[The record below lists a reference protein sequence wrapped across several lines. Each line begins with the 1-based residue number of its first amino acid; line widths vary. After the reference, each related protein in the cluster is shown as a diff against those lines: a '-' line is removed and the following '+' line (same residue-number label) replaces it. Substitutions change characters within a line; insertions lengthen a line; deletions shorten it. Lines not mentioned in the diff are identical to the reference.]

1 MKKSLLVKPV
11 ICAGMLIFMLFA
23 NTATRADDLDNI
35 TFQGVVRDS
44 AGAAIVGARVFVV
57 QTATG
62 VGRAAVANNEGRYRI
77 TVNAPGSY
85 MLKVAADGFREAQSK
100 EIAVTS
106 GRVVAMDFAL
116 QPSGVTEQVTVTAT
130 HPPLVDTTRT
140 VTGDTLTRRELDE
153 LPIANRDPLQLVFLL
168 GGVAEAPLTTADLAD
183 EGRGVFVRNSPE
195 EAGIFSLT
203 GAPATS
209 NNLTID
215 GLDNNDDR
223 AARERITLNPEA
235 IAEVQIITNQY
246 AAEYGRASGG
256 RINLRTRGG
265 ANELRGEGYFYF
277 GDESLNANTYFRNAR
292 GLGRV
297 PQQQRREGAIVAGP
311 IQPHRHF
318 FFASYER
325 LDVTDFAE
333 IDATV
338 PVAANPLF
346 PLPPPNQPIS
356 GGSIVG
362 LFTDEISTPET
373 RNIINARADFNFT
386 ASHNASVRFDAQ
398 RGANQRGFPGG
409 ARLIDTI
416 LIEGRNSDSISGTD
430 NTIFSSR
437 LVNQARVQY
446 SRLLPRNRASADS
459 ISVIIR
465 QPQRVTAG
473 AFTGSNGS
481 PAFAREE
488 RRFQLQDNLSLICGE
503 HLLKVGVDAQLVRSS
518 FADLFATGG
527 EFTFAGVEDFLAN
540 RPEQFVQRFDTE
552 SRATNNVLGLFVQ
565 DEWHLRP
572 NLTLSFGLRWDNESI
587 LKDRDNFSP
596 RLALAWD
603 PFGGHL
609 FRKFKKFAEP
619 GKTVVRAGFGLFFNR
634 ALLRSLDD
642 FSLGRSTLTVD
653 SDITPAILD
662 SVTFPTPISDR
673 SLVDRFGILEASFL
687 RRVSDDLQ
695 IPYTLQTGMGIERQ
709 ITSKMVA
716 TADYIFTRGA
726 HLWRETN
733 INAPR
738 LPAGFANFTDYLLS
752 RDFDNRPAAAGRR
765 PVSGANAE
773 VVRFD
778 LGSNTSTTTG
788 AIQVSN
794 GVRILTLGLNPPGS
808 ANISAAL
815 NAIRFLRSDPTLTQ
829 VEMLESSGNSFYHGG
844 IFSVRYSA
852 GRRIHFRAVY
862 TLSKLVDEGTTNTAS
877 PQDLFDRRAERALSL
892 QDQRHRFTFSGL
904 FQIPR
909 IEVDFASI
917 VSFGSSRPFNI
928 GSGVDRNLNDIENDR
943 PNFLASLGRPEWRR
957 PGSATADDVKA
968 LLRLAP
974 IGSDGNLPRN
984 YGRGPGTRSIDLRA
998 SRTVRINEHLRLR
1011 PTIDVFN
1018 LFNTTTF
1025 NFGAEFIDRNDAD
1038 FLLPRRTQRPRT
1050 IQLSLKLWM

>member
-1 MKKSLLVKPV
+1 MRKLLPIKAA
-11 ICAGMLIFMLFA
+11 ICAGLLTFMLFA
-23 NTATRADDLDNI
+23 NLAARADDLDNI
-35 TFQGVVRDS
+35 TFHGVVRDGT
-44 AGAAIVGARVFVV
+44 GAAIVGARIAAI

-62 VGRAAVANNEGRYRI
+62 VERATVADGEGRYHL

-85 MLKVAADGFREAQSK
+85 ILKVTADGFRETVSK
-100 EIAVTS
+100 EIAVIS
-106 GRVVAMDFAL
+106 GRVVALDLAL

-130 HPPLVDTTRT
+130 NPPLVDTTRT
-140 VTGDTLTRRELDE
+140 VTGDTITRRELDE
-153 LPIANRDPLQLVFLL
+153 LPIINRDPLQLVFLL
-168 GGVAEAPLTTADLAD
+168 GGVAEAPLSTAELAD

-195 EAGIFSLT
+195 EAGVFSLT
-203 GAPATS
+203 GSPATS

-223 AARERITLNPEA
+223 AARERISLNPEA

-265 ANELRGEGYFYF
+265 ANEFRGEGYFYF
-277 GDESLNANTYFRNAR
+277 SDESLNANTYFRNAR
-292 GLGRV
+292 GLGRI
-297 PQQQRREGAIVAGP
+297 PQQQRREGATFSGP
-311 IQPHRHF
+311 IRRQRHF
-318 FFASYER
+318 FFGSYER

-333 IDATV
+333 INAPV
-338 PVAANPLF
+338 PFAANSLF
-346 PLPPPNQPIS
+346 PLPPPNQPVS
-356 GGSIVG
+356 PGSIVG

-373 RNIINARADFNFT
+373 RNVINTRADFNFI

-398 RGANQRGFPGG
+398 RGENKRGFPGG
-409 ARLIDTI
+409 ARLLDTI
-416 LIEGRNSDSISGTD
+416 LIEGRDSDSISATD
-430 NTIFSSR
+430 NFIFSSR

-459 ISVIIR
+459 VSVIIR
-465 QPQRVTAG
+465 QPERVTAG

-488 RRFQLQDNLSLICGE
+488 RRFQLQDNLSLILGS
-503 HLLKVGVDAQLVRSS
+503 HFFKVGVDAQLVRSS

-527 EFTFAGVEDFLAN
+527 EFTFASVEDFLGN

-552 SRATNNVLGLFVQ
+552 SKATNNVLGLFAQ
-565 DEWHLRP
+565 DEWHVRQ

-596 RLALAWD
+596 RLAVAWD
-603 PFGGHL
+603 PFGGKL
-609 FRKFKKFAEP
+609 FRKFKKLAEP
-619 GKTVVRAGFGLFFNR
+619 GKTVVRAGFGLFYNR
-634 ALLRSLDD
+634 ALLRTIDD

-653 SDITPAILD
+653 SDITAAVLD
-662 SVTFPTPISDR
+662 FVTFPTPISDR

-695 IPYTLQTGMGIERQ
+695 IPYTLQTGIGIERQ
-709 ITSKMVA
+709 ITKKMVA
-716 TADYIFTRGA
+716 SADYIFTRGA

-733 INAPR
+733 INAPQV
-738 LPAGFANFTDYLLS
+738 PAGFASFTDYLLS
-752 RDFDNRPAAAGRR
+752 RDFDNRPNAAGKR
-765 PVSGANAE
+765 PVSGANAD

-778 LGSNTSTTTG
+778 LGANTSTTAG
-788 AIQVSN
+788 AIQNHN
-794 GVRILTLGLNPPGS
+794 GVRLLTLGLNTPGS
-808 ANISAAL
+808 ANVTAAL
-815 NAIRFLRSDPTLTQ
+815 NAIRFLRPDPTLTQ

-844 IFSVRYSA
+844 IFSVRYAA
-852 GRRIHFRAVY
+852 GRRMTFRGVY

-877 PQDLFDRRAERALSL
+877 PQDLFDRRAERSLSL

-909 IEVDFASI
+909 LDLDVAPII
-917 VSFGSSRPFNI
+917 SFGSSRPFNL

-943 PNFLASLGRPEWRR
+943 PNFIAPLDRPEWRR
-957 PGSATADDVKA
+957 PGSATADAVKA
-968 LLRLAP
+968 LLQLAP
-974 IGSDGNLPRN
+974 IGSSGNLPRN
-984 YGRGPGTRSIDLRA
+984 YGRGPGTRTIDLRA

-1011 PTIDVFN
+1011 PAIDVFN

-1050 IQLSLKLWM
+1050 IQLSLKAWF

>member
-1 MKKSLLVKPV
+1 MRKSLPIKAA
-11 ICAGMLIFMLFA
+11 IWAGLLIFMHFA
-23 NTATRADDLDNI
+23 NLAARADDLDNI
-35 TFQGVVRDS
+35 TFQGAVRDS
-44 AGAAIVGARVFVV
+44 AGAAIVGARVSVL

-62 VGRAAVANNEGRYRI
+62 VERAGLTDSDGRYRVM
-77 TVNAPGSY
+77 VNAPGSY
-85 MLKVAADGFREAQSK
+85 TLKVAADGFRETESK

-106 GRVVAMDFAL
+106 GRVVALDFAL

-130 HPPLVDTTRT
+130 NAPLVDTTRT
-140 VTGDTLTRRELDE
+140 VTGDTITRRELDE

-183 EGRGVFVRNSPE
+183 EGRGVFVRNAPE

-223 AARERITLNPEA
+223 AARERISLNPEA
-235 IAEVQIITNQY
+235 VAEVQIITNQY

-256 RINLRTRGG
+256 RLNLRTRGG

-297 PQQQRREGAIVAGP
+297 PQQQRREGAIVSGP
-311 IQPHRHF
+311 IQRQRHF
-318 FFASYER
+318 FFANYER
-325 LDVTDFAE
+325 FDVTDFAE
-333 IDATV
+333 INATV
-338 PVAANPLF
+338 PVAVNLLF
-346 PLPPPNQPIS
+346 PLPPPNQPVS
-356 GGSIVG
+356 PGNIVG

-373 RNIINARADFNFT
+373 RNLINGRADFNFS
-386 ASHNASVRFDAQ
+386 AAHNASIRFDAQ
-398 RGANQRGFPGG
+398 RGENKRGFPGG
-409 ARLIDTI
+409 ARLLDTI
-416 LIEGRNSDSISGTD
+416 LIEGRNSDSVSGTD
-430 NTIFSSR
+430 NYIFSSR
-437 LVNQARVQY
+437 LVNQARAQY
-446 SRLLPRNRASADS
+446 SRLVPRNRASADS
-459 ISVIIR
+459 ISLIIS
-465 QPQRVTAG
+465 QPERVTAG

-488 RRFQLQDNLSLICGE
+488 RRFQLQDNLSLILGR
-503 HLLKVGVDAQLVRSS
+503 HLFKVGVDAQLVRSS

-527 EFTFAGVEDFLAN
+527 EFTFASVEDFLAN
-540 RPEQFVQRFDTE
+540 RPAQFVQRFDTE
-552 SRATNNVLGLFVQ
+552 SKATNNVLGLFAQ
-565 DEWHLRP
+565 DEWHLRS

-587 LKDRDNFSP
+587 LEDHDNFSP
-596 RLALAWD
+596 RLGVAWD
-603 PFGGHL
+603 PFGGKL

-619 GKTVVRAGFGLFFNR
+619 GKTVVRAGFGLFYNR
-634 ALLRSLDD
+634 ALLRTIDD
-642 FSLGRSTLTVD
+642 FSLGRSTLTLD
-653 SDITPAILD
+653 SDITPAVLD

-673 SLVDRFGILEASFL
+673 SLVDRFGIREASFL
-687 RRVSDDLQ
+687 RRISDDLQ
-695 IPYTLQTGMGIERQ
+695 IPYTLQTGLGVERQ
-709 ITSKMVA
+709 ITRKIVV

-738 LPAGFANFTDYLLS
+738 VPAGFANFTDYLLS
-752 RDFDNRPAAAGRR
+752 RDFDNRPSASGRR
-765 PVSGANAE
+765 PVSGANAD

-778 LGSNTSTTTG
+778 LSANTSTTSG
-788 AIQVSN
+788 AIQVRN
-794 GVRILTLGLNPPGS
+794 GLRILTLGLNTPGS
-808 ANISAAL
+808 ANITAAL
-815 NAIRFLRSDPTLTQ
+815 NAIRFLRPDPALTQ
-829 VEMLESSGNSFYHGG
+829 VELLESTGNSFYHGG
-844 IFSVRYSA
+844 IFSVRYAA
-852 GRRIHFRAVY
+852 GRRLHFRGVY

-892 QDQRHRFTFSGL
+892 QDQRHRFTFSAIL
-904 FQIPR
+904 QIPR
-909 IEVDFASI
+909 IDLDLAPI
-917 VSFGSSRPFNI
+917 ISFGSSRPFNI
-928 GSGVDRNLNDIENDR
+928 GAGVDRNLSDIENDR

-957 PGSATADDVKA
+957 PGSATADEVKA
-968 LLRLAP
+968 LLQLAP

-1011 PTIDVFN
+1011 PAIDVFN
-1018 LFNTTTF
+1018 LFNSTTF

-1050 IQLSLKLWM
+1050 IQLSLKLSM